1 MANFIGYKLF
11 IDMRKL
17 FVSIAAAL
25 MLGFSAMADEGM
37 WMLPL
42 LQKLNAGAMKDL
54 GCRLTPDQ
62 IYSVNHSSLKDA
74 IVIFGGGCTGEM
86 ISDKGLLV
94 TNHHCGYSSI
104 QQLSSDEHN
113 YLEDGF
119 WAMNSN
125 EEIPV
130 PGLSVTFLVNMSDVT
145 EAIEG
150 AKSDEE
156 RKAVSE
162 ALVKDSEE
170 RNPGCDVELTSFYN
184 NNVHY
189 IIVYK
194 VFRDIRFVGAPPASI
209 GKFGGETDNW
219 MWPRHTGDFSMF
231 RVYAGKDN
239 EPAEYSEDNVPYVP
253 KQSLRISLKGIN
265 EGDYTMIMGYPGR
278 TQRYQT
284 EAQLNHMMALNDIAI
299 EARTLRQD
307 IMWKWMEK
315 DPSIRLKYAN
325 KYASSANGWKKWIG
339 EKKAFKDLNIIEKEH
354 DKEARF
360 QKWVDKNK
368 KRSELYGTAI
378 ADIAA
383 GIKTNEQVD
392 FDVKLLSE
400 TVFRLELMNF
410 TSAFNGAW
418 HNSLKAGSD
427 TAAATAKGL
436 EAMKA
441 VYEDYY
447 APLDKEETAALLKF
461 YREKARPE
469 NYPDLG
475 EDFATMDI
483 DKYVDELFR
492 TTIFTSYDKAKE
504 AIENGGKEVTLH
516 DPVNTLATALVNVF
530 VKLRGEQN
538 PDAAKSIRA
547 ASKAYTAGL
556 MEWSKGKA
564 MYPDAN
570 FTMRLTYGTVKS
582 YSPKDALN
590 YRYYSTIYGVMEK
603 EDSSNPE
610 FVVPAKLKELYEAKD
625 FGPYANCKG
634 ELPVAFLANC
644 DITGGN
650 SGSPMMNS
658 RGELIGLAFDGNWEA
673 MSGDI
678 AFEPDVQRTIGVD
691 VRYVLFVIDKFAGA
705 DWLLDEMTLV
715 KSDCTKACDQKD
727 VKKKETKASKK
738 NAKKA
743 DKKRK

>member
-42 LQKLNAGAMKDL
+42 LQKLNADAMKDL

-325 KYASSANGWKKWIG
+325 KYAGSANGWKKWIG

-368 KRSELYGTAI
+368 KRSALYGTAI

-383 GIKTNEQVD
+383 GIKANEQVD
-392 FDVKLLSE
+392 LDVKLLSE
-400 TVFRLELMNF
+400 TLYRTELVNLS
-410 TSAFNGAW
+410 SAYLGGRNR
-418 HNSLKAGSD
+418 SLKSGADSV
-427 TAAATAKGL
+427 TAEAAGL
-436 EAMKA
+436 EALKSA
-441 VYEDYY
+441 FEDYY

-538 PDAAKSIRA
+538 PDAAKSNRA

-603 EDSSNPE
+603 EDPSNYE
-610 FVVPAKLKELYEAKD
+610 FIVPNKLKQLYVKRD
-625 FGPYANCKG
+625 YGQYAMADGN
-634 ELPVAFLANC
+634 LPCCFLTTN

-650 SGSPMMNS
+650 SGSPVLNAD
-658 RGELIGLAFDGNWEA
+658 GELIGLAFDGNWES
-673 MSGDI
+673 MSSDVM
-678 AFEPDVQRTIGVD
+678 FEPDLQRCICVD
-691 VRYVLFVIDKFAGA
+691 IRYVLFLVDKFGGAGY
-705 DWLLDEMTLV
+705 LTQEMNIV
-715 KSDCTKACDQKD
+715 K
-727 VKKKETKASKK
+727 
-738 NAKKA
+738 
-743 DKKRK
+743 

>member
-1 MANFIGYKLF
+1 
-11 IDMRKL
+11 MRKL

-325 KYASSANGWKKWIG
+325 KYAGSANGWKKWIG

-383 GIKTNEQVD
+383 GIKANEQVD
-392 FDVKLLSE
+392 LDVKLLSE
-400 TVFRLELMNF
+400 TLYRTELVNLS
-410 TSAFNGAW
+410 SAYLGGRNR
-418 HNSLKAGSD
+418 SLKSGADSV
-427 TAAATAKGL
+427 TAEAAGL
-436 EAMKA
+436 EALKSA
-441 VYEDYY
+441 FEDYY

-556 MEWSKGKA
+556 MEWNKGKA

-603 EDSSNPE
+603 EDPSNYE
-610 FVVPAKLKELYEAKD
+610 FIVPNKLKQLYVKRD
-625 FGPYANCKG
+625 YGQYAMADGN
-634 ELPVAFLANC
+634 LPCCFLTTN

-650 SGSPMMNS
+650 SGSPVLNAD
-658 RGELIGLAFDGNWEA
+658 GELIGLAFDGNWES
-673 MSGDI
+673 MSSDVM
-678 AFEPDVQRTIGVD
+678 FEPDLQRCICVD
-691 VRYVLFVIDKFAGA
+691 IRYVLFLVDKFGGAGY
-705 DWLLDEMTLV
+705 LLQEM
-715 KSDCTKACDQKD
+715 
-727 VKKKETKASKK
+727 
-738 NAKKA
+738 NIAK
-743 DKKRK
+743 

>member
-1 MANFIGYKLF
+1 
-11 IDMRKL
+11 MRKL

-325 KYASSANGWKKWIG
+325 KYAGSANGWKKWIG

-383 GIKTNEQVD
+383 GIKANEQVD
-392 FDVKLLSE
+392 LDVKLLSE
-400 TVFRLELMNF
+400 TLYRTELVNLS
-410 TSAFNGAW
+410 SAYLGGRNR
-418 HNSLKAGSD
+418 SLKSGADSV
-427 TAAATAKGL
+427 TAEAAGL
-436 EAMKA
+436 EALKSA
-441 VYEDYY
+441 FEDYY

-461 YREKARPE
+461 YREKAKPE

-538 PDAAKSIRA
+538 LDAAKSIRA

-603 EDSSNPE
+603 EDPSNYE
-610 FVVPAKLKELYEAKD
+610 FIVPNKLKQLYVKRD
-625 FGPYANCKG
+625 YGQYAMADGN
-634 ELPVAFLANC
+634 LPCCFLTTN

-650 SGSPMMNS
+650 SGSPVLNS
-658 RGELIGLAFDGNWEA
+658 DGELIGLAFDGNWES
-673 MSGDI
+673 MSSDVM
-678 AFEPDVQRTIGVD
+678 FEPDLQRCICVD
-691 VRYVLFVIDKFAGA
+691 IRYVLFLVDKFGGAGY
-705 DWLLDEMTLV
+705 LLQEM
-715 KSDCTKACDQKD
+715 
-727 VKKKETKASKK
+727 
-738 NAKKA
+738 NIAK
-743 DKKRK
+743 

>member
-1 MANFIGYKLF
+1 MA
-11 IDMRKL
+11 
-17 FVSIAAAL
+17 VAL
-25 MLGFSAMADEGM
+25 AVGFSAMADEGM

-42 LQKLNAGAMKDL
+42 LQKLNADAMKDL

-113 YLEDGF
+113 YLENGF
-119 WAMNSN
+119 WAMNSR

-145 EAIEG
+145 EAVED
-150 AKSDEE
+150 ARNEEE
-156 RKAVSE
+156 RKAIE
-162 ALVKDSEE
+162 DALVKSAEE
-170 RNPGCDVELTSFYN
+170 QNPNCRAMVSSFYN
-184 NNVHY
+184 DNVHY
-189 IIVYK
+189 VIVYK
-194 VFRDIRFVGAPPASI
+194 IFNDIRFVGAPPASI

-239 EPAEYSEDNVPYVP
+239 EPAEYSEDNKPYVP
-253 KQSLRISLKGIN
+253 KQSLKISLKGLN
-265 EGDYTMIMGYPGR
+265 EGDYSMIMGYPGS
-278 TQRYQT
+278 TQRFQT

-325 KYASSANGWKKWIG
+325 KYAGSANGWKKWIG

-354 DKEARF
+354 EKEADF

-368 KRSELYGTAI
+368 KRSELYGNSI
-378 ADIAA
+378 SEIAA
-383 GIKTNEQVD
+383 SIKTNEQVD

-400 TVFRLELMNF
+400 TVWRIELMNF
-410 TSAFNGAW
+410 TSAFNMAW
-418 HNSLKAGSD
+418 SNSLKEGSD
-427 TAAATAKGL
+427 TSEADKKGL
-436 EAMKA
+436 EAMKD

-447 APLDKEETAALLKF
+447 APLDKEETAALLKL

-469 NYPDLG
+469 NYLEDLG

-483 DKYVDELFR
+483 DRYVDNLFK
-492 TTIFTSYDKAKE
+492 TSAFTSYEKASEAIAKE
-504 AIENGGKEVTLH
+504 GHLATLH
-516 DPVNTLATALVNVF
+516 DPASTLASSIVKVF
-530 VKLRGEQN
+530 MKLRGEQSQ
-538 PDAAKSIRA
+538 DAKSRRKV

-556 MEWSKGKA
+556 MEWQKGKA

-582 YSPKDALN
+582 YSPKDAVN
-590 YRYYSTIYGVMEK
+590 YKYYSTIYGVMEK
-603 EDSSNPE
+603 EDPDNYE
-610 FVVPAKLKELYEAKD
+610 FTVPDKLKQLYVKRDYGHYAMKD
-625 FGPYANCKG
+625 GN
-634 ELPVAFLANC
+634 LPCCFLTTN

-650 SGSPMMNS
+650 SGSPVLNAD
-658 RGELIGLAFDGNWEA
+658 GELIGLAFDGNWES
-673 MSGDI
+673 MSSDVM
-678 AFEPDVQRTIGVD
+678 FEPDLQRCICVD
-691 VRYVLFVIDKFAGA
+691 IRYVLFLVDKFGGAGY
-705 DWLLDEMTLV
+705 LTKEMNIV
-715 KSDCTKACDQKD
+715 K
-727 VKKKETKASKK
+727 
-738 NAKKA
+738 
-743 DKKRK
+743 

>member
-17 FVSIAAAL
+17 FVSVAAAL

-325 KYASSANGWKKWIG
+325 KYAGSANGWKKWIG

-383 GIKTNEQVD
+383 GIKANEQVD
-392 FDVKLLSE
+392 LDVKLLSE
-400 TVFRLELMNF
+400 TLYRTELVNLS
-410 TSAFNGAW
+410 SAYLGGRNR
-418 HNSLKAGSD
+418 SLKSGADSV
-427 TAAATAKGL
+427 TAEAAGL
-436 EAMKA
+436 EALKSA
-441 VYEDYY
+441 FEDYY

-603 EDSSNPE
+603 EDPSNYE
-610 FVVPAKLKELYEAKD
+610 FIVPNKLKQLYVKRD
-625 FGPYANCKG
+625 YGQYAMADGN
-634 ELPVAFLANC
+634 LPCCFLTTN

-650 SGSPMMNS
+650 SGSPVLNAD
-658 RGELIGLAFDGNWEA
+658 GELIGLAFDGNWES
-673 MSGDI
+673 MSSDVM
-678 AFEPDVQRTIGVD
+678 FEPDLQRCICVD
-691 VRYVLFVIDKFAGA
+691 IRYVLFLVDKFGGAGY
-705 DWLLDEMTLV
+705 LLQEM
-715 KSDCTKACDQKD
+715 
-727 VKKKETKASKK
+727 
-738 NAKKA
+738 NIAK
-743 DKKRK
+743 

>member
-1 MANFIGYKLF
+1 
-11 IDMRKL
+11 MRKL
-17 FVSIAAAL
+17 ICSVAAAL
-25 MLGFSAMADEGM
+25 MVGFSAMGDEGM

-42 LQKLNAGAMKDL
+42 LEKLNADAMKDL

-130 PGLSVTFLVNMSDVT
+130 PGLSVTFLVSMSDVT
-145 EAIEG
+145 EAIEDAQG
-150 AKSDEE
+150 EDE

-162 ALVKDSEE
+162 ALVKASEE
-170 RNPGCDVELTSFYN
+170 MNPGCDVELTSFYN

-189 IIVYK
+189 LIVYK
-194 VFRDIRFVGAPPASI
+194 IFKDIRFVGAPPASI

-253 KQSLRISLKGIN
+253 KQSLKISLKGIN

-284 EAQLNHMMALNDIAI
+284 EAQLSHMMALNDIAI

-325 KYASSANGWKKWIG
+325 KYAGSANGWKKWIG

-354 DKEARF
+354 DKESRF

-400 TVFRLELMNF
+400 TLYRTELINLS
-410 TSAFNGAW
+410 SAYLGGRNR
-418 HNSLKAGSD
+418 SLKSGADSV
-427 TAAATAKGL
+427 TAKAAGL
-436 EAMKA
+436 EALESA
-441 VYEDYY
+441 FEDYH

-475 EDFATMDI
+475 EDFATLDI

-492 TTIFTSYDKAKE
+492 TSIFTSYDKAKE
-504 AIENGGKEVTLH
+504 AIENGGKEVTLN
-516 DPVNTLATALVNVF
+516 DPVNELVTAFVDVF
-530 VKLRGEQN
+530 VKLRGQQN
-538 PDAAKSIRA
+538 QEAKDKIKA
-547 ASKAYTAGL
+547 ASKAYAAGL

-603 EDSSNPE
+603 EDPDNYEFIVPE
-610 FVVPAKLKELYEAKD
+610 KLKRLYVKRD
-625 FGPYANCKG
+625 YGRYAMADGN
-634 ELPVAFLANC
+634 LPCCFLTTN

-650 SGSPMMNS
+650 SGSPVLNAN
-658 RGELIGLAFDGNWEA
+658 GELIGLAFDGNWES
-673 MSGDI
+673 MSSDVM
-678 AFEPDVQRTIGVD
+678 FEPDLQRCICVD
-691 VRYVLFVIDKFAGA
+691 IRYVLFLVDKFGGAGY
-705 DWLLDEMTLV
+705 LTKEMNIV
-715 KSDCTKACDQKD
+715 K
-727 VKKKETKASKK
+727 
-738 NAKKA
+738 
-743 DKKRK
+743 

>member
-1 MANFIGYKLF
+1 MF

-119 WAMNSN
+119 WAMNSS

-325 KYASSANGWKKWIG
+325 KYAGSANGWKKWIG

-368 KRSELYGTAI
+368 KRHGLYGTAI

-383 GIKTNEQVD
+383 GIKANEQVD
-392 FDVKLLSE
+392 LDVKLLSE
-400 TVFRLELMNF
+400 TLYRTELVNLS
-410 TSAFNGAW
+410 SAYLGGRNR
-418 HNSLKAGSD
+418 SLKSGADSV
-427 TAAATAKGL
+427 TAEAAGL
-436 EAMKA
+436 EALKSA
-441 VYEDYY
+441 FEDYY

-603 EDSSNPE
+603 EDPSNYE
-610 FVVPAKLKELYEAKD
+610 FIVPNKLKQLYVKRD
-625 FGPYANCKG
+625 YGQYAMADGN
-634 ELPVAFLANC
+634 LPCCFLTTN

-650 SGSPMMNS
+650 SGSPVLNAD
-658 RGELIGLAFDGNWEA
+658 GELIGLAFDGNWES
-673 MSGDI
+673 MSSDVM
-678 AFEPDVQRTIGVD
+678 FEPDLQRCICVD
-691 VRYVLFVIDKFAGA
+691 IRYVLFLVDKFGGAGY
-705 DWLLDEMTLV
+705 LLQEM
-715 KSDCTKACDQKD
+715 
-727 VKKKETKASKK
+727 
-738 NAKKA
+738 NIAK
-743 DKKRK
+743 